1 MAPRLWKVG
10 AANLDDAA
18 VTEGKIGALAV
29 TEGKIGALAVTEG
42 KIGASAV
49 TDAKLVA
56 AVQDA
61 IPYLL
66 VTVTNDADGTGYAV
80 IQAKDAAGNDLAA
93 TFLVHVWIAEAEF
106 VVPEAQTDFSVTDG
120 TQWEELAADA
130 DYMVLS
136 DEFGYLAMNIETDVA
151 PDGSL
156 PIFVMAE
163 IGGRIYSG
171 TKTITNPA

>member
-10 AANLDDAA
+10 AANLNDAM
-18 VTEGKIGALAV
+18 
-29 TEGKIGALAVTEG
+29 
-42 KIGASAV
+42 
-49 TDAKLVA
+49 
-56 AVQDA
+56 QDA

-66 VTVTNDADGTGYAV
+66 VTVTNDADGTGSV
-80 IQAKDAAGNDLAA
+80 TIQVKDAAGNNLAVPVLIH
-93 TFLVHVWIAEAEF
+93 TWIAEADLA
-106 VVPEAQTDFSVTDG
+106 VPEAQTDFSVVDG
-120 TQWEELAADA
+120 IEWEEITANA
-130 DYMVLS
+130 DYTVLTVG
-136 DEFGYLAMNIETDVA
+136 EAVMNIETDVA